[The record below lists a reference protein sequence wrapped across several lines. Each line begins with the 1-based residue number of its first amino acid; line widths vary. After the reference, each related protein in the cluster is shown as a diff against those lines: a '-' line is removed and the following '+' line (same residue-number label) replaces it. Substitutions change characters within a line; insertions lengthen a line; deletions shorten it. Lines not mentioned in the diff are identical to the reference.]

1 MASSKTIAGALRAAT
16 VSNSYHDHQSGV
28 DTIAEDMQKLSL
40 HNHKPLMIGTRSI
53 RLLEVHTRPGYDPI
67 RCTLSQ
73 HLLDDEPQYIALSY
87 TWNQGGRRRVIECD
101 GMKFEIGE
109 NLWHF
114 LCEFRRKQYLTR
126 YHSAQADKDK
136 CYLWIDAICIDQGNL
151 QERNHQVAQMRDV
164 YTSALSIIV
173 WLGLAVAHEEL
184 AFLLTRHPDLLQVRD
199 FQVALL
205 SLFNKPYFTR
215 VWV

>member
-1 MASSKTIAGALRAAT
+1 MASSKPFAAALEAVT
-16 VSNSYHDHQSGV
+16 VSNIYDDHQSRMN
-28 DTIAEDMQKLSL
+28 TITEDVKKLSL
-40 HNHKPLMIGTRSI
+40 HSHKPLTIGIRSI
-53 RLLEVHTRPGYDPI
+53 RLLEVHIRTGYEPL

-73 HLLDDEPQYIALSY
+73 HCLDDDPQYIALSY
-87 TWNQGGRRRVIECD
+87 TWDQGGQPKTINCD
-101 GMKFEIGE
+101 GMRFEIGE

-126 YHSAQADKDK
+126 YHSAKASTER

-151 QERNHQVAQMRDV
+151 RERNHQVAQMRDV
-164 YTSALSIIV
+164 YTSAVSVIV
-173 WLGLAVAHEEL
+173 WLGLVVGHEEL